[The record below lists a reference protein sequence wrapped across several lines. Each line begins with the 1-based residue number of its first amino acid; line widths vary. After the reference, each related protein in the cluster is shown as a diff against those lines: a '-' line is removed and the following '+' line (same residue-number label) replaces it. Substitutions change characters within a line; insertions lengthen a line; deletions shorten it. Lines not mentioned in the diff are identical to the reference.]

1 MQTFATDQKKGFWQ
15 NTYVSKIGVPGTK
28 DADHTG
34 ASLLDSISKFI
45 NWALGMLAT
54 VALVI
59 CLYAGVKMMTAG
71 GNDWKYQEG
80 FDMIKKAAIG
90 LVIIGCSWLIVS
102 FVMWIIGNVTAN
114 TAG

>member
-15 NTYVSKIGVPGTK
+15 NIYVEKIGVPGT
-28 DADHTG
+28 AHPEQTG
-34 ASLLDSISKFI
+34 ASLLDSIKIFI

-71 GNDWKYQEG
+71 GNQGQYDAW

-102 FVMWIIGNVTAN
+102 FVMWIIWNVTAN